1 MGKREVRVIAVPKWV
16 TLLLLLAVTAG
27 MLSLI
32 YFLSGRAYAPEA
44 SSLTNLAVGIFRR
57 EAVPSRNVVLAALM
71 PAAANALLFL
81 PWGFLCF
88 ILLDRPE
95 RPRWLTYLV
104 TAVAGTLLALGGMVW
119 QSYLPTRVTSLVDV
133 LGNAGGALLGATLGH
148 LRKQVRVRFDY

>member
-1 MGKREVRVIAVPKWV
+1 MGKREVRVIAVPKWA
-16 TLLLLLAVTAG
+16 TLLLLVLVTGG
-27 MLSLI
+27 MLGLV

-88 ILLDRPE
+88 LLLDRPS
-95 RPRWLTYLV
+95 RPRWRTYLYTV
-104 TAVAGTLLALGGMVW
+104 AAGTALALAGALW
-119 QSYLPTRVTSLVDV
+119 QSYLPTRVTSLADM
-133 LGNAGGALLGATLGH
+133 LANGGGVFLGAAVGH
-148 LRKQVRVRFDY
+148 LRKQVHVRFDY